1 MGLKDKKQERGEP
14 IELVTAKEV
23 KKEAEVIQQKAL
35 DAYKAILAAAQ
46 AVNPDLVIPHDVL
59 NNIIDLVREFYSG
72 SRQVAEYLKAQAL
85 EISEALKKVP
95 GFVAIFGLGYPFYV
109 AKEGEDVIEV
119 PEIYSFIHKIRDLVA
134 KDLASHPEGW
144 ICPNCQENSVLP
156 DLKTYCKSCSLV
168 EVKPRELLSVIPDLD
183 IVVIID
189 NPDERTERK
198 ITEILAKFGYAQS
211 DTDIKR
217 ALEET
222 RQAMGLILR
231 GDTSSVAKVPI
242 DAHIWSLQAFKECM
256 ELVESGETKVTIQGR
271 ALHMQWENHII
282 NFWFDFMFS
291 LTLIN
296 NQNEELK
303 KQIVNTRRKMFDL
316 YQDKEDDLISVVA
329 SMSDRARRLLES
341 EQIRRLFIARF
352 KEWGENAGQR
362 RD

>member
-1 MGLKDKKQERGEP
+1 MSLTSENASLKDPNKTANPEAVINQADELQKKALQ
-14 IELVTAKEV
+14 AYD
-23 KKEAEVIQQKAL
+23 AVIQ
-35 DAYKAILAAAQ
+35 AAKN
-46 AVNPDLVIPHDVL
+46 VNPELVIPHDVL
-59 NNIIDLVREFYSG
+59 NEIIDLVREFYSG
-72 SRQVAEYLKAQAL
+72 SRQVADYLKTQAKEL
-85 EISEALKKVP
+85 SEALKEVP
-95 GFVAIFGLGYPFYV
+95 GFQAIFGLGYPFYV